1 MTEFKEY
8 RITWEIDV
16 IAETPEEAVKQA
28 IRFLEPIE
36 PARWCYLA
44 QDFKTGEVSRH
55 EGQDLY

>member
-1 MTEFKEY
+1 MT
-8 RITWEIDV
+8 
-16 IAETPEEAVKQA
+16 AETPEEAVKQA

-44 QDFKTGEVSRH
+44 QDFKSGEVSRH